1 MIFFIPC
8 GCFAVSNAQRY
19 YHLNPKNNIMEAVIG
34 LDFSSSFFTSSKHTS
49 RLSSTVS
56 DSKFPVA
63 QPDRFEPLIFSFFL
77 CQCHV
82 VDKRSRS
89 ICVFFMLSWFIYIKY
104 KKNHPLCDGWSYF
117 TWNIA
122 IVGLYKPQ
130 NWFLLNRFWLYSVEI
145 FPSARCLCNH
155 FTMDVHLRWKLHWI
169 HRSYH
174 WLIIYQH

>member
-89 ICVFFMLSWFIYIKY
+89 ICVFFMLRWFITLNIK
-104 KKNHPLCDGWSYF
+104 KIIHSVMDDH
-117 TWNIA
+117 I
-122 IVGLYKPQ
+122 
-130 NWFLLNRFWLYSVEI
+130 LLEILLLSAYTSPWTGFFWI
-145 FPSARCLCNH
+145 DFGCTA
-155 FTMDVHLRWKLHWI
+155 
-169 HRSYH
+169 
-174 WLIIYQH
+174 